1 MVHKYRA
8 KPLTIEGIRFA
19 STKEGNHYLVLKDR
33 LRCGEISDLVLQPK
47 FPIVVNGIKICTYI
61 ADFGYTEVATGDRVI
76 CDVKG
81 VKTPVYRIK
90 AKLVK
95 ALFGI
100 DILEV

>member
-1 MVHKYRA
+1 MANKYCA
-8 KPLTIEGIRFA
+8 KAVTVDGIRFA
-19 STKEGNHYLVLKDR
+19 SKKEAAHYGALKIR
-33 LRCGEISDLVLQPK
+33 LRLGEISDLRLQPK
-47 FPIVVNGIKICTYI
+47 FPLAVNGVKICTYI
-61 ADFGYTEVATGDRVI
+61 ADFEYTEVATGERIV

-100 DILEV
+100 DIFEV